1 MILDSLFSS
10 AEARSSI
17 EDPNTPLTGQNLADY
32 IDGDNS
38 IAVNNQ
44 SAMTLSAVYSSIYV
58 LSSSIGQ
65 LPLHVVRRQGDKI
78 EAAKDH
84 PAYWLLHDEPNTWQ
98 TSYKWRE
105 TKQSHVL
112 GWGNGFTQVVRNARG
127 ELQELVTRRPW
138 ETQLVKNGNRWL
150 FAVNE
155 EDEGSRAVALEDMIH
170 VRALGSD
177 GRTGKSLIR
186 QHAETIGL
194 GLAAQRYGKDF
205 FTGGGRPTG
214 LVSLK
219 TPLQKDGWERLKE
232 TWNSAVGRLK
242 ASENKTL
249 MLPADLDYKSITIPP
264 EDAQFLETRKLN
276 RSEVAGI
283 FNVPAHM
290 INDLDKATF
299 SNISEQAIQFVRHTM
314 MPWIVNWE
322 QEINRRVFTRAERAA
337 GYYAKFNLAGLLRGT
352 AKERAEFYNYAITDG
367 WMDRNEVRALEDM
380 NPRDGLDQMLVSVNA
395 QPLSNLN
402 KPDTPNDDEEPTS

>member
-1 MILDSLFSS
+1 MLESLF
-10 AEARSSI
+10 APEARNI
-17 EDPNTPLTGQNLADY
+17 EDPSTPLTGQNLAEY
-32 IDGDNS
+32 LDND
-38 IAVNNQ
+38 IGIQVDNQ
-44 SAMTLSAVYSSIYV
+44 SAMTLSAVYSCIYV

-65 LPLHVVRRQGDKI
+65 LPLHVMRKQGDSI

-84 PAYWLLHDEPNTWQ
+84 PAYWLLHDEPNQWQ

-112 GWGNGFTQVVRNARG
+112 GWGNGYTQAIRSPRG
-127 ELQELVTRRPW
+127 ELRELVTRRPW

-150 FAVNE
+150 YAVVD
-155 EDEGSRAVALEDMIH
+155 EDGSHAVQLEDMIH

-214 LVSLK
+214 LVTVK
-219 TPLQKDGWERLKE
+219 NQLQKDSWERLK
-232 TWNSAVGRLK
+232 TAWNNAISKLK

-283 FNVPAHM
+283 FNIPAHM

-314 MPWIVNWE
+314 MPWVVNWE

-337 GYYAKFNLAGLLRGT
+337 GYYVKFNLAGLLRGT
-352 AKERAEFYNYAITDG
+352 AKERADFYHLAITDG
-367 WMDRNEVRALEDM
+367 WMDRNEARVLEDM

-395 QPLSNLN
+395 QPLSALN
-402 KPDTPNDDEEPTS
+402 ENPNDDEGTTS

>member
-1 MILDSLFSS
+1 MILDQLL
-10 AEARSSI
+10 ERRSV
-17 EDPNTPLTGQNLADY
+17 ENPDTPLTGQNLQEYLHPADA
-32 IDGDNS
+32 

-44 SAMTLSAVYSSIYV
+44 SAMTLSAVYSCIYV
-58 LSSSIGQ
+58 LSSSLAQ
-65 LPLHVVRRQGDKI
+65 LPLHVMRKQGDRI

-105 TKQSHVL
+105 TQQHHVV
-112 GWGNGFTQVVRNARG
+112 GWGNGYTQVVRSNRG
-127 ELQELVTRRPW
+127 ELRELVTRRPW
-138 ETQLVKNGNRWL
+138 ECQLVKNGTRWL
-150 FAVNE
+150 YAVTDE
-155 EDEGSRAVALEDMIH
+155 EEGTRAVALEDMVH

-177 GRTGKSLIR
+177 GRTGTSLIR

-214 LVSLK
+214 LVSVKNDLRE
-219 TPLQKDGWERLKE
+219 DSWNRLKSA
-232 TWNSAVGRLK
+232 WQAAVGRLRT
-242 ASENKTL
+242 SDNKTL
-249 MLPADLDYKSITIPP
+249 MMPADLDYKSITVPP

-314 MPWIVNWE
+314 MPWVVNWE
-322 QEINRRVFTRAERAA
+322 QELNRRIFTRAERAA
-337 GYYAKFNLAGLLRGT
+337 GYYVKFNLAGLLRGT
-352 AKERAEFYNYAITDG
+352 AKERAEFYHYAVTDG
-367 WMDRNEVRALEDM
+367 WMDRNEVRALEDL
-380 NPRDGLDQMLVSVNA
+380 NPREGLDEMLISVNA
-395 QPLSNLN
+395 RPSSQLGNENQP
-402 KPDTPNDDEEPTS
+402 EE

>member
-1 MILDSLFSS
+1 MILDSLFSPP
-10 AEARSSI
+10 EGRSSP
-17 EDPNTPLTGQNLADY
+17 ESPNTPLTGQNLAEY
-32 IDGDNS
+32 FDNDVG
-38 IAVNNQ
+38 ITVDNQ
-44 SAMTLSAVYSSIYV
+44 SAMTLSAVYACIYV
-58 LSSSIGQ
+58 MSSSIAQ
-65 LPLHVVRRQGDKI
+65 LPLHVMRKQGDKI

-105 TKQSHVL
+105 TKQAHVL
-112 GWGNGFTQVVRNARG
+112 GWGNGYTQVVRRPSG
-127 ELQELVTRRPW
+127 ELRELVMRRPW
-138 ETQLVKNGNRWL
+138 DTQLVKNGSRWL
-150 FAVNE
+150 YAVNE

-177 GRTGKSLIR
+177 GRSGKSLVR

-214 LVSLK
+214 LVTVK
-219 TPLQKDGWERLKE
+219 TPLQKDSWERLKSA
-232 TWNSAVGRLK
+232 WNNTVSRLK

-314 MPWIVNWE
+314 MPWVVNWE
-322 QEINRRVFTRAERAA
+322 QEINRRVFTRAERTA
-337 GYYAKFNLAGLLRGT
+337 GYYVKFNLAGLLRGT
-352 AKERAEFYNYAITDG
+352 AKERADFYHNAINDG
-367 WMDRNEVRALEDM
+367 WMDRNEARALEDM

-395 QPLSNLN
+395 QALSALN
-402 KPDTPNDDEEPTS
+402 ETPNDDEETPS

>member
-1 MILDSLFSS
+1 MIFDSLFS
-10 AEARSSI
+10 APEARATI

-32 IDGDNS
+32 LHGDIGIS
-38 IAVNNQ
+38 VDNQ
-44 SAMTLSAVYSSIYV
+44 SAMTLSAVYACMYV
-58 LSSSIGQ
+58 LSASVAQ
-65 LPLHVVRRQGDKI
+65 LPLHVMRKQGDKI

-105 TKQSHVL
+105 TKQAHVL
-112 GWGNGFTQVVRNARG
+112 GWGNGYTQMIRSPRG
-127 ELQELVTRRPW
+127 ELRELVTRRPW
-138 ETQLVKNGNRWL
+138 ETSLVKNGNRWL
-150 FAVNE
+150 YAVMD
-155 EDEGSRAVALEDMIH
+155 EDEGSRAVQLEDMIH

-177 GRTGKSLIR
+177 GRSGKSLIR

-205 FTGGGRPTG
+205 FMGGGRPTG
-214 LVSLK
+214 LVTVK
-219 TPLQKDGWERLKE
+219 NQLQKDSWERLKGA
-232 TWNSAVGRLK
+232 WNSAVTRLK
-242 ASENKTL
+242 TSENKTL

-276 RSEVAGI
+276 RSEIAGI

-290 INDLDKATF
+290 INDLEKATF

-322 QEINRRVFTRAERAA
+322 QEINRRIFTRAERAA
-337 GYYAKFNLAGLLRGT
+337 GYYVKFNLAGLLRGT
-352 AKERAEFYNYAITDG
+352 AKERAEFYHYAITDG
-367 WMDRNEVRALEDM
+367 WMDRNEARLLEDM
-380 NPRDGLDQMLVSVNA
+380 NPRDGLDEMLISVNA
-395 QPLSNLN
+395 RPSSDLGQPTQQE
-402 KPDTPNDDEEPTS
+402 PPNE

>member
-1 MILDSLFSS
+1 MILDSLFSPG
-10 AEARSSI
+10 AEGRSL
-17 EDPNTPLTGQNLADY
+17 ENPDEPLTGQNLAEY
-32 IDGDNS
+32 IDDGAPGIS
-38 IAVNNQ
+38 VNNQ
-44 SAMTLSAVYSSIYV
+44 NALTLSAVYACIYV
-58 LSSSIGQ
+58 LSSSIAQ
-65 LPLHVVRRQGDKI
+65 LPLHVMRKQGDSI

-84 PAYWLLHDEPNTWQ
+84 PAYWLLHDEPNEWQ

-105 TKQSHVL
+105 TKQGHVL
-112 GWGNGFTQVVRNARG
+112 GWGNGYTQVVRSNRG
-127 ELQELVTRRPW
+127 ELRELVARRPW
-138 ETQLVKNGNRWL
+138 ETQLVRNGNRYL
-150 FAVNE
+150 YAVTPDDE
-155 EDEGSRAVALEDMIH
+155 ESRAVQLEDMIH

-177 GRTGKSLIR
+177 GRLGKSLIR

-214 LVSLK
+214 LVSVKESLNK
-219 TPLQKDGWERLKE
+219 ESWERLKT
-232 TWNSAVGRLK
+232 TWNNAVGKLK
-242 ASENKTL
+242 QSENKTL
-249 MLPADLDYKSITIPP
+249 MLPVGLDYKSITIPP

-276 RSEVAGI
+276 RSEIAGI

-322 QEINRRVFTRAERAA
+322 QEINRRIFTRAERRA

-352 AKERAEFYNYAITDG
+352 AKERAEFYHYAITDG
-367 WMDRNEVRALEDM
+367 WMDRNEARVLEDM
-380 NPRDGLDQMLVSVNA
+380 NPRDGLSEMLISVNA
-395 QPLSNLN
+395 QPASQLGQ
-402 KPDTPNDDEEPTS
+402 PDNSQEPTS

>member
-1 MILDSLFSS
+1 MILDSLFSPP
-10 AEARSSI
+10 AQRNI
-17 EDPNTPLTGQNLADY
+17 ENPDTPLTGQNLAEYLDSD
-32 IDGDNS
+32 IGIQVDN
-38 IAVNNQ
+38 A
-44 SAMTLSAVYSSIYV
+44 SALTLSAVYACIYV
-58 LSSSIGQ
+58 LSASVAQ
-65 LPLHVVRRQGDKI
+65 LPLHVMRKQGNNI

-105 TKQSHVL
+105 TKQAHVL
-112 GWGNGFTQVVRNARG
+112 GWGNGYTQVKRNARG
-127 ELQELVTRRPW
+127 ELRELVMRRPW
-138 ETQLVKNGNRWL
+138 ETQLVKNGNRYL
-150 FAVNE
+150 YAVVD
-155 EDEGSRAVALEDMIH
+155 EDGSRAVQLEDMIH

-177 GRTGKSLIR
+177 GRTGKSLVR

-214 LVSLK
+214 LVSVKNPLKDDSWQRLKKAWDTAVSRLK
-219 TPLQKDGWERLKE
+219 T
-232 TWNSAVGRLK
+232 
-242 ASENKTL
+242 SENKTL

-276 RSEVAGI
+276 RSEIAGI

-290 INDLDKATF
+290 INDLERATF

-322 QEINRRVFTRAERAA
+322 QELNRRIFTRAERAA
-337 GYYAKFNLAGLLRGT
+337 GYYVKFNLAGLLRGT
-352 AKERAEFYNYAITDG
+352 AKERAEFYHAAITDG
-367 WMDRNEVRALEDM
+367 WMDRNEARLLEDM

-395 QPLSNLN
+395 QPVDQLGQ
-402 KPDTPNDDEEPTS
+402 PDNPQE

>member
-1 MILDSLFSS
+1 MILDSLFSPP
-10 AEARSSI
+10 AQRNI
-17 EDPNTPLTGQNLADY
+17 ENPDTPLTGQNLAEYLDSD
-32 IDGDNS
+32 IGIQVDN
-38 IAVNNQ
+38 A
-44 SAMTLSAVYSSIYV
+44 SALTLSAVYACIYV
-58 LSSSIGQ
+58 LSASVAQ
-65 LPLHVVRRQGDKI
+65 LPLHVMRKQGNNI

-105 TKQSHVL
+105 TKQAHVL
-112 GWGNGFTQVVRNARG
+112 GWGNGYTQVKRNARG
-127 ELQELVTRRPW
+127 ELRELVMRRPW
-138 ETQLVKNGNRWL
+138 ETQLVKNGNRYL
-150 FAVNE
+150 YAVVD
-155 EDEGSRAVALEDMIH
+155 EDGSRAVQLEDMIH

-214 LVSLK
+214 LVSVKNPLKDDSWQRLKKAWDTAVSRLK
-219 TPLQKDGWERLKE
+219 T
-232 TWNSAVGRLK
+232 
-242 ASENKTL
+242 SENKTL

-276 RSEVAGI
+276 RSEIAGI

-290 INDLDKATF
+290 INDLERATF

-322 QEINRRVFTRAERAA
+322 QELNRRIFTRAERAA
-337 GYYAKFNLAGLLRGT
+337 GYYVKFNLAGLLRGT
-352 AKERAEFYNYAITDG
+352 AKERAEFYHAAITDG
-367 WMDRNEVRALEDM
+367 WMDRNEARLLEDM

-395 QPLSNLN
+395 QPVDQLGQ
-402 KPDTPNDDEEPTS
+402 PDNPQE